1 MQGRLSRRT
10 QCVGLALGAA
20 LLMAGC
26 AGPRVQQ
33 SQSSGAG
40 LELVDGATVSLAAFE
55 NSAFPY
61 HGMIPNYQ
69 ETGKTRPFM
78 DVDENGR
85 LGHSSPRGGIHWE
98 DQTYSDRSVL
108 LAAPQAFDPARGGVI
123 IVFFHGNNATLSRDV
138 IARQQIVRQ
147 LSDSGLN
154 AVLVAPQLAV
164 DAQDSSAGRFWSS
177 GGFSSFLGEA
187 QSKLGDLYPNA
198 RGAFRRMP
206 IVIVAYSGGYLP
218 AAYSLAVGGDS
229 GRVRGLVLLD
239 ALYGERDKF
248 VSWAEGPGRNAFFV
262 SAYST
267 SSRAGNDAIRAELE
281 AAGVPTVSGLPGSAQ
296 ARRRRVR
303 RRGLCR
309 SQRLRHFGLG
319 RRALTRHL
327 LPHWRV
333 APNP

>member
-1 MQGRLSRRT
+1 MQGRLFGRRRRA
-10 QCVGLALGAA
+10 GLALGAA
-20 LLMAGC
+20 LLMADC
-26 AGPRVQQ
+26 AGPAVQP
-33 SQSSGAG
+33 SQPSKAG
-40 LELVDGATVSLAAFE
+40 LSSIDGANVELASFQ

-61 HGMIPNYQ
+61 HGLIPNYQ
-69 ETGKTRPFM
+69 ESGKSRPFL
-78 DVDENGR
+78 DVDDNGR

-108 LAAPQAFDPARGGVI
+108 LAAPKSFDPARPGVI

-147 LSDSGLN
+147 LADSGLN

-164 DAQDSSAGRFWSS
+164 DAQDSSAGRFWSP
-177 GGFSSFLGEA
+177 GGFAAFLSEA
-187 QSKLGDLYPNA
+187 QTRLGDLFPNA

-206 IVIVAYSGGYLP
+206 VVIVAYSGGYLP
-218 AAYSLAVGGDS
+218 AAYSLAVGGDQ

-267 SSRAGNDAIRAELE
+267 SSQAGNDAVRAQLE
-281 AAGVPTVSGLPGSAQ
+281 AKGVPVASGLPAELRPGVVAFVDAGSVDHNDFVTSAWGG
-296 ARRRRVR
+296 AP
-303 RRGLCR
+303 
-309 SQRLRHFGLG
+309 LRAIFS
-319 RRALTRHL
+319 RIE
-327 LPHWRV
+327 
-333 APNP
+333 